1 MNQSKQLSNPF
12 STGGGGHLFEAHV
25 QASFIVLM
33 LTGGYSPCLPCWPI
47 VKIKQQ
53 GRIDG
58 YETDDLIVFV
68 EHPQNKEERKILCQV
83 KHNINLTKNDGTFKE
98 VIHAAWNDFN
108 NAKLFT
114 REKDVIALIT
124 GGLNKTDE
132 HNFRFLLEQARH
144 TEDYDNFIMRVEE
157 AKFSPSK
164 STEKLQALRAHIISA
179 NNGNDVSDEIFYSF
193 LKHFHLLGYDLG
205 HEYGVVLSLLHSHMS
220 QFEIEQPQHIWSRIV
235 GFAESSNQH
244 SGVIQYN
251 NLPED
256 ITDFFKDNKTKKK
269 IPSELIDKSRQ
280 SINEID
286 LNQHE
291 DATYL
296 ALLVLV
302 GSWSDKNESD
312 TQLISELIGL
322 PYNEWIKKAQ
332 NILALPNN
340 PLSIKNNIW
349 HISDKIK
356 LWNQLASRIIDRN
369 LDTFK
374 KLALSVLQEK
384 DPMFELP
391 PDQRYAASIYG
402 KEMQFSPSLRKGI
415 VEGLAILATQ
425 SETCTT
431 LSLNKAKNVCD
442 EVIYTL
448 LQDADW
454 ELWGSLD
461 QLLPTLAESAPE
473 KFLDAVDKA
482 LINDRCLFDELF
494 AQEVSGFT
502 GGNYITGLLWA
513 LEALAW
519 DKEYLSRACYYLA
532 GLAERDPGGTWANR
546 PSNSL
551 KDILLPWLPH
561 TVADFKERKI
571 AIKAIRNDFPNVAW
585 NLIIALWLNQYLI
598 STGTYEPKWRN
609 AILADWDKKI
619 TPAQYQQE
627 TLFYASLAI
636 SLSENHLDRII
647 KVIENIDYLS
657 EDLLDSFLNKIII
670 SYFSDIDKRNIWEK
684 LSEYFFQYQREQS
697 DTLSNEILEKLK
709 EIIGMFQPQDI
720 QDQYRHLFT
729 EYDYSLYEKPGG
741 DWDEE
746 QKKLRAKREKAIWI
760 SIKKRG
766 GKGIIHFSEI
776 VPSVMQLATILGE
789 MESITIESDFFP
801 SLLNDG
807 NTNHKQLVDI
817 YIRSRPHIKGWGWV
831 DQIDKNNWT
840 DEEKTQFLLAL
851 PFVKETWELV
861 SSWLSENEKLYWKAV
876 QSNGCRKDCNYSF
889 AIDKLIKYG
898 RPFHAIHCLS
908 DMLYSHNQF
917 LRVDLCVYVLK
928 LAVDSKEPSKGIN
941 IDAIRNVIS
950 FIQNDSSVNKDD
962 LLDIELRYISL
973 FNKYQY
979 QNNFFPKAVE
989 KEMASD
995 PKFFCKLI
1003 QYVYY
1008 SENDVDRLGLNKK
1021 DKEKI
1026 FSIFHLLNNW
1036 RIIPGVQS
1044 DNTFD
1049 SEKFSLWFD
1058 KVKEIC
1064 TTSGHW
1070 KNASYC
1076 IGQVLIYSPPDPDG
1090 LWIHKKIAAV
1100 LNERTAENIRSGYS
1114 TRIYNSRGVHS
1125 IDPTG
1130 QPERELAE
1138 KYQAQAKALEENG
1151 FINFATE
1158 LKKMANRYENE
1169 AERIIEEYSKGDE

>member
-1 MNQSKQLSNPF
+1 
-12 STGGGGHLFEAHV
+12 
-25 QASFIVLM
+25 
-33 LTGGYSPCLPCWPI
+33 
-47 VKIKQQ
+47 
-53 GRIDG
+53 
-58 YETDDLIVFV
+58 
-68 EHPQNKEERKILCQV
+68 
-83 KHNINLTKNDGTFKE
+83 
-98 VIHAAWNDFN
+98 
-108 NAKLFT
+108 
-114 REKDVIALIT
+114 
-124 GGLNKTDE
+124 
-132 HNFRFLLEQARH
+132 
-144 TEDYDNFIMRVEE
+144 
-157 AKFSPSK
+157 
-164 STEKLQALRAHIISA
+164 
-179 NNGNDVSDEIFYSF
+179 
-193 LKHFHLLGYDLG
+193 
-205 HEYGVVLSLLHSHMS
+205 
-220 QFEIEQPQHIWSRIV
+220 
-235 GFAESSNQH
+235 
-244 SGVIQYN
+244 
-251 NLPED
+251 
-256 ITDFFKDNKTKKK
+256 
-269 IPSELIDKSRQ
+269 
-280 SINEID
+280 
-286 LNQHE
+286 
-291 DATYL
+291 
-296 ALLVLV
+296 
-302 GSWSDKNESD
+302 
-312 TQLISELIGL
+312 
-322 PYNEWIKKAQ
+322 
-332 NILALPNN
+332 
-340 PLSIKNNIW
+340 
-349 HISDKIK
+349 
-356 LWNQLASRIIDRN
+356 
-369 LDTFK
+369 
-374 KLALSVLQEK
+374 
-384 DPMFELP
+384 
-391 PDQRYAASIYG
+391 
-402 KEMQFSPSLRKGI
+402 
-415 VEGLAILATQ
+415 
-425 SETCTT
+425 
-431 LSLNKAKNVCD
+431 
-442 EVIYTL
+442 
-448 LQDADW
+448 
-454 ELWGSLD
+454 
-461 QLLPTLAESAPE
+461 
-473 KFLDAVDKA
+473 
-482 LINDRCLFDELF
+482 
-494 AQEVSGFT
+494 
-502 GGNYITGLLWA
+502 
-513 LEALAW
+513 
-519 DKEYLSRACYYLA
+519 
-532 GLAERDPGGTWANR
+532 
-546 PSNSL
+546 
-551 KDILLPWLPH
+551 
-561 TVADFKERKI
+561 
-571 AIKAIRNDFPNVAW
+571 
-585 NLIIALWLNQYLI
+585 
-598 STGTYEPKWRN
+598 
-609 AILADWDKKI
+609 
-619 TPAQYQQE
+619 
-627 TLFYASLAI
+627 
-636 SLSENHLDRII
+636 
-647 KVIENIDYLS
+647 
-657 EDLLDSFLNKIII
+657 
-670 SYFSDIDKRNIWEK
+670 
-684 LSEYFFQYQREQS
+684 
-697 DTLSNEILEKLK
+697 
-709 EIIGMFQPQDI
+709 
-720 QDQYRHLFT
+720 
-729 EYDYSLYEKPGG
+729 
-741 DWDEE
+741 
-746 QKKLRAKREKAIWI
+746 
-760 SIKKRG
+760 
-766 GKGIIHFSEI
+766 
-776 VPSVMQLATILGE
+776 TILGE